1 MDTLVI
7 SAQEQTVV
15 ISQDTAQVVASQDT
29 AQVVVTGI
37 MGPPGK
43 DGIVRISQASDVDL
57 TVLEN
62 GSLLVYDTPSAKWKS
77 TIKLERQIL
86 EAGQF

>member
-1 MDTLVI
+1 MEKIVVSNNDTI
-7 SAQEQTVV
+7 VV
-15 ISQDTAQVVASQDT
+15 SQDT

-37 MGPPGK
+37 LGPPGK
-43 DGIVRISQASDVDL
+43 DGILRISEASDLDL